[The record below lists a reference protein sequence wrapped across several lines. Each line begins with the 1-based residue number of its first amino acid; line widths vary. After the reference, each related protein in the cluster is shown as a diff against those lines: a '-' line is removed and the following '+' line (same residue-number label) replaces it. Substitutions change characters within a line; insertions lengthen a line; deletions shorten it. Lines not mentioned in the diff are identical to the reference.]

1 MSGADRP
8 RATVP
13 RYHLVRRAF
22 GIGVCAL
29 PVLLAVAGAL
39 WSREVPATREVTG
52 LVLVGVAG
60 LVAGLNLYLAYL
72 RPWRYRRRYGSQ
84 TGDRFV
90 SGLPL
95 VGTLFSVGGCLV
107 AFGSAP
113 VGWIG
118 LVATLADPDGVPWIP
133 VRTWRDASLWD
144 A

>member
-1 MSGADRP
+1 MSGANRP
-8 RATVP
+8 RATLP

-22 GIGVCAL
+22 GIGACTL
-29 PVLLAVAGAL
+29 PVLLAIAGAL
-39 WSREVPATREVTG
+39 WSREVPVTREATG
-52 LVLVGVAG
+52 LVLVVAA

-72 RPWRYRRRYGSQ
+72 RPWRHRRRYGSQ
-84 TGDRFV
+84 TDDRFV

-95 VGTLFSVGGCLV
+95 VGTLLSVGGCLV

-118 LVATLADPDGVPWIP
+118 LLATLADPDGVPWIP